1 MEDGVSL
8 LWPHLDGRR
17 FVGDFFFL
25 CVGFSLIAVAF
36 FTAAVDGD
44 DVRRGGGG
52 VMWGCLCTHDEGDGA
67 GLPVACFLLP
77 VACFFRKLHNV
88 SFYLCFMFSFLIYL
102 YGAT

>member
-36 FTAAVDGD
+36 FAAMVDGD

-77 VACFFRKLHNV
+77 VARFFRKLHNV
-88 SFYLCFMFSFLIYL
+88 SFYLCFLFSFLIYM

>member
-8 LWPHLDGRR
+8 LWPHLDGSR

-36 FTAAVDGD
+36 FAATVDGD

-52 VMWGCLCTHDEGDGA
+52 VMCGCLCTHDEGDGA

-77 VACFFRKLHNV
+77 VARFFRKLHNV
-88 SFYLCFMFSFLIYL
+88 SFYLCFLFSFLIYM